1 MTSPTFPTS
10 PTGSTSLTGS
20 TILVCGASGVLG
32 GEIARLLA
40 AAGAQLV
47 LSGRDQARLEA
58 LALPAALLAVDLSDP
73 SAPDALV
80 AHALETFGALDG
92 IVNAAG
98 VVAFGPS
105 SQVADATLDTLF
117 AVNAL
122 APMRLLRA
130 AIAPLT
136 ASAEAGRE
144 PFVLTLSGVVS
155 EVPTA
160 NMAAYS
166 ASKAALA
173 AWCKATGRE
182 LRRAGIRILDA
193 RPGHT
198 ETGLV
203 SRALEGTAPKL
214 APGLDPAVVA
224 QRIVAALVSGERD
237 LPSSAFTDPTGA

>member
-1 MTSPTFPTS
+1 M
-10 PTGSTSLTGS
+10 TSLTGS

-40 AAGAQLV
+40 AEGADLV
-47 LSGRDQARLEA
+47 LTGRDRGRLEA
-58 LALPAALLAVDLSDP
+58 LGLAATIVAADLTDPAAA
-73 SAPDALV
+73 DALIRQ
-80 AHALETFGALDG
+80 ALEAHGALDG
-92 IVNAAG
+92 IVNASG
-98 VVAFGPS
+98 VVAFGAATEIS
-105 SQVADATLDTLF
+105 DGTLDALF
-117 AVNAL
+117 AVNVL

-136 ASAEAGRE
+136 ASAAAGRE

-173 AWCKATGRE
+173 AWGKATGRE
-182 LRRAGIRILDA
+182 LRRAGIRVLDA

-203 SRALEGTAPKL
+203 SRALEGAAPKL

-224 QRIVAALVSGERD
+224 RRIVAAIISGERD
-237 LPSSAFTDPTGA
+237 LPSSAFTDPAAD

>member
-1 MTSPTFPTS
+1 M
-10 PTGSTSLTGS
+10 TSLTGTS
-20 TILVCGASGVLG
+20 ILVAGASGVLG

-47 LSGRDQARLEA
+47 LTGRDQGRLEA
-58 LALPAALLAVDLSDP
+58 LGLPGAIITADLSDP

-80 AHALETFGALDG
+80 AQALTAYGALDG
-92 IVNAAG
+92 IVNASG
-98 VVAFGPS
+98 VVAFGAAS
-105 SQVADATLDTLF
+105 EVADDTLDTLF

-136 ASAEAGRE
+136 TSAAAGRE

-166 ASKAALA
+166 GSKAALA
-173 AWCKATGRE
+173 AWGKATARE
-182 LRRAGIRILDA
+182 LRRAGIRVLDA

-203 SRALEGTAPKL
+203 SRALAGTAPKL
-214 APGLDPAVVA
+214 APGLDPAFVA
-224 QRIVAALVSGERD
+224 RRIVAAIVSGERD
-237 LPSSAFTDPTGA
+237 LPSSAFTEQTAD

>member
-1 MTSPTFPTS
+1 MTSRS
-10 PTGSTSLTGS
+10 GSS
-20 TILVCGASGVLG
+20 ILVCGASGVLG
-32 GEIARLLA
+32 GAIARLLTA
-40 AAGAQLV
+40 EGARLV
-47 LSGRDQARLEA
+47 LSGRDRDRLEA
-58 LALPAALLAVDLSDP
+58 LGLPGTIEPADLRDP
-73 SAPDALV
+73 STPGALV
-80 AHALETFGALDG
+80 ERSLEAHGALDG
-92 IVNAAG
+92 IVNASG
-98 VVAFGPS
+98 VVAFGAAS
-105 SQVADATLDTLF
+105 TVSEDTLATLF
-117 AVNAL
+117 AVNTL

-144 PFVLTLSGVVS
+144 PFILTLSGVVS

-173 AWCKATGRE
+173 AWGKATGRE
-182 LRRAGIRILDA
+182 LRRTGIRVLDA

-214 APGLDPAVVA
+214 APGLDPTAVA
-224 QRIVAALVSGERD
+224 RRIVAAIVGGERD
-237 LPSSAFTDPTGA
+237 LPSTAFTESSAG